1 MRRLAQKPLSL
12 LVAFLG
18 LFMIIYA
25 LYGRWG
31 GNIYVAR
38 LNYIDGTTLIMVAL
52 LLLRAVIKLN
62 DDSDLQT
69 VSIGLI
75 SAVSFVF
82 AYEMIYKW
90 SFFFFPW
97 RMPPEELREFII
109 QISVSLVVIAGF
121 SQGIFHLR
129 VGSKIALVIFAV
141 GWLIWLAVGFPQ
153 LVDGKIF
160 YVPLVEIPFSGG
172 MIYALNRLTKIA
184 LFLFYFLL
192 YT

>member
-12 LVAFLG
+12 LVAFLA

-62 DDSDLQT
+62 DDSDMQT

-121 SQGIFHLR
+121 AQGIFHLR

-153 LVDGKIF
+153 LLDGLNF
-160 YVPLVEIPFSGG
+160 YVPIVKIPFSWG
-172 MIYALNRLTKIA
+172 MIYTLNRITKVA
-184 LFLFYFLL
+184 LFMFYFLI
-192 YT
+192 YS